1 MCNSAWKDIYL
12 DDISRQLMCISFSS
26 TNQIEWNIFSAQLH
40 SILLKKMINQYVC
53 YYIIPKHVAHKK
65 PNKMAGIILKIPMTI
80 SSSAIINIEIM
91 NLEVISQS

>member
-1 MCNSAWKDIYL
+1 MKYIFC
-12 DDISRQLMCISFSS
+12 
-26 TNQIEWNIFSAQLH
+26 TNTFYT
-40 SILLKKMINQYVC
+40 ILKIINQYVC

-65 PNKMAGIILKIPMTI
+65 PNKMAGILLKIPMTR